1 MKQIGNAAQRSMIE
15 CCFIKT
21 VEMLINIA
29 TTTNEAFIPLDRI
42 LFDHKAASITAI
54 DPIT

>member
-1 MKQIGNAAQRSMIE
+1 MKQIGNAAKTSMIE

-21 VEMLINIA
+21 VEMQISTA
-29 TTTNEAFIPLDRI
+29 TTTNETFILLDRI